1 MKDPKD
7 LLNGLEKLQIQ
18 SEKFFLNMLN
28 FQKENCKLTLKEGIE
43 EYRNY
48 LQANDRHVLGENCTE
63 DEKFNILCHDAT
75 HVIFGLDT
83 SLEEEAMLDCW
94 IFFGGD
100 YFKVTMEYFKGSLD
114 IKETN
119 EKVFALVKEVGY
131 LKYTYLYLRVIFQK
145 WPKIFFRT
153 RKMKKWS
160 YFFPSDFLEK
170 KISTLR
176 EDFNIKILSP
186 EERKMRKIS
195 WQRAIS

>member
-1 MKDPKD
+1 
-7 LLNGLEKLQIQ
+7 
-18 SEKFFLNMLN
+18 MLIY
-28 FQKENCKLTLKEGIE
+28 QQESCELTLKEGIE
-43 EYRNY
+43 EYRKY
-48 LQANDRHVLGENCTE
+48 LIANNRHVLGENCSE
-63 DEKFNILCHDAT
+63 DEKVTILGHDAT

-119 EKVFALVKEVGY
+119 EKVFDLANEVGY
-131 LKYTYLYLRVIFQK
+131 LKFTYLYLRVMFQK

>member
-1 MKDPKD
+1 
-7 LLNGLEKLQIQ
+7 
-18 SEKFFLNMLN
+18 MLYY
-28 FQKENCKLTLKEGIE
+28 QEESCELTLKEGIE
-43 EYRNY
+43 EYREY
-48 LQANDRHVLGENCTE
+48 LKVNNRHVLGENCSE

-94 IFFGGD
+94 VIFGGD
-100 YFKVTMEYFKGSLD
+100 VFKIIKEYYKGSLD
-114 IKETN
+114 LKETN
-119 EKVFALVKEVGY
+119 EKVYDLAKEVGY

-170 KISTLR
+170 KISTIR
-176 EDFNIKILSP
+176 DDFNIKILSP